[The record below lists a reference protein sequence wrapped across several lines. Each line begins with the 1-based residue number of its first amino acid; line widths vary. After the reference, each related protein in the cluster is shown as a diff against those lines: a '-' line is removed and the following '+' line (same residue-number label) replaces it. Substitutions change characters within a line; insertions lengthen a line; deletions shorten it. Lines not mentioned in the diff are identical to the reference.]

1 MIAPSDVGS
10 ALGSRRA
17 IDGMRCWSVAV
28 SDSVRLARRLGW
40 LDPGQMAATTAAL
53 TRWGPSLAALYT
65 AAAVR
70 HRKRAA
76 VVDHRGTVTF
86 GELDRSSSALA
97 QGFRSLGLAG
107 GDHLGVL
114 CANHRDFVD
123 VSIAAAKA
131 GLACVYLNT
140 GFAAPQLG
148 EVLRR
153 EGVGALVVDGDL
165 LAVAEAS
172 GFDGHVVVADGD
184 RRSEP
189 GPHRSIADVR
199 ALGSSRPLL
208 PSKPVAPVLLTS
220 GTTGTPKGA
229 RRNRATGLSSALGV
243 LERIPY
249 RAGDVAVIPTPL
261 FHAWGLA
268 QLTVA
273 AATASTAVLVR
284 RFAVDA
290 TLDAVEAERADV
302 LAVVPVMIQRI
313 LAAETDGRDLS
324 SLRIVACSGSA
335 LPAAVAAEWMDR
347 FGDNLYNLYGST
359 EVGQA
364 TLATPEDLRAA
375 PGTAGRVIPG
385 TVVEVVDDRGDP
397 VPPGETGLI
406 VVGSDGQFTEYT
418 GGGTKDRIRGL
429 MSSGDVGHFD
439 AERRLFVTGRAD
451 DMIVSGGENVFPLE
465 VEEVLLAHDDVVDAM
480 VVGVAD
486 DEFGQRLAAF
496 VVRRSG
502 GSIDADGLRSLV
514 ATRLARHKVPRDVSF
529 VDELPRNTTGKLLR
543 PSSP

>member
-1 MIAPSDVGS
+1 MRYWCV
-10 ALGSRRA
+10 A
-17 IDGMRCWSVAV
+17 IT
-28 SDSVRLARRLGW
+28 DSVRLARRLGW
-40 LDPGQMAATTAAL
+40 LDPRQVAATTAAV
-53 TRWGPSLAALYT
+53 TRWGPSLAALYA

-70 HRKRAA
+70 HRNRAA
-76 VVDHRGTVTF
+76 VVDHRGAVTF

-97 QGFRSLGLAG
+97 QGLHGLGLAG

-131 GLACVYLNT
+131 GRTCVYLNT

-148 EVLRR
+148 EVLIR
-153 EGVGALVVDGDL
+153 EGVGAVVVDSDL
-165 LAVAEAS
+165 ASVVEAS

-184 RRSEP
+184 P
-189 GPHRSIADVR
+189 GPHRSIDDVR
-199 ALGSSRPLL
+199 ATGSLRPLL
-208 PSKPVAPVLLTS
+208 PRLPSAPVLLTS

-229 RRNRATGLSSALGV
+229 RRAGRPAGLSSTLGV

-249 RAGDVAVIPTPL
+249 REGDVAVIPTPL
-261 FHAWGLA
+261 FHAWGLV
-268 QLTVA
+268 QLTIA

-284 RFAVDA
+284 RFDVDA
-290 TLDAVEAERADV
+290 TLDAIEAERANV
-302 LAVVPVMIQRI
+302 LAGVPVMLQRI
-313 LAAETDGRDLS
+313 LAADTHGRDLS

-335 LPAAVAAEWMDR
+335 LPAAVATAWMDR

-375 PGTAGRVIPG
+375 PGTAGRVISG
-385 TVVEVVDDRGDP
+385 TVVEVVDGRGDC
-397 VPPGETGLI
+397 VAPGETGVI

-418 GGGTKDRIRGL
+418 GGGTKDRVRGL
-429 MSSGDVGHFD
+429 MSSGDVGYFD
-439 AERRLFVTGRAD
+439 ADGRLFVTGRAD

-465 VEEVLLAHDDVVDAM
+465 VEEVLLSHDDVDDAM

-486 DEFGQRLAAF
+486 DEFGQRLAAH

-502 GSIDADGLRSLV
+502 ASIDADGIRSLV
-514 ATRLARHKVPRDVSF
+514 STRLARHKVPRDVTF

-543 PSSP
+543 G

>member
-1 MIAPSDVGS
+1 VESGV
-10 ALGSRRA
+10 
-17 IDGMRCWSVAV
+17 VAV
-28 SDSVRLARRLGW
+28 TDNVRLARRLGW
-40 LDPGQMAATTAAL
+40 LDLRQMAATTAAL

-70 HRKRAA
+70 HRRRAA
-76 VVDHRGTVTF
+76 VIDHRGTVTY
-86 GELDRSSSALA
+86 GELDRSSSSLA
-97 QGFRSLGLAG
+97 QGFRSLGLNG

-123 VSIAAAKA
+123 ASIAAAKA
-131 GLACVYLNT
+131 GLTAVYLNT

-148 EVLRR
+148 EVLQR
-153 EGVGALVVDGDL
+153 EGVGALVVDSDL
-165 LAVAEAS
+165 LAVVEAS
-172 GFDGHVVVADGD
+172 GFDGHVVVADGAGNGD
-184 RRSEP
+184 S
-189 GPHRSIADVR
+189 GSGSHRSIEEVR
-199 ALGSSRPLL
+199 SLDSSRPLL
-208 PSKPVAPVLLTS
+208 PSRPVAPVLLTS

-229 RRNRATGLSSALGV
+229 RRSGRPAGLSSALGV

-249 RAGDVAVIPTPL
+249 GAGDVAVIPTPL

-268 QLTVA
+268 QLTIA
-273 AATASTAVLVR
+273 ASTGSTAVLVR
-284 RFAVDA
+284 RFGVDE

-302 LAVVPVMIQRI
+302 LAVVPVMLQRI
-313 LAAETDGRDLS
+313 LAADTHGRDLS

-364 TLATPEDLRAA
+364 TLATPADLRAA

-385 TVVEVVDDRGDP
+385 TVVEVVDESGAP
-397 VPPGETGLI
+397 VPAGEVGLI
-406 VVGSDGQFTEYT
+406 VVGSDGQFSEYT

-439 AERRLFVTGRAD
+439 AEGRLFVTGRAD

-465 VEEVLLAHDDVVDAM
+465 VEEILLSHDDVVDAL
-480 VVGVAD
+480 VVGVPD
-486 DEFGQRLAAF
+486 DEFGQRLAASL
-496 VVRRSG
+496 VRRPG
-502 GSIDADGLRSLV
+502 GAIDADGVRSFV
-514 ATRLARHKVPRDVSF
+514 AARLARHKVPRDVIF
-529 VDELPRNTTGKLLR
+529 VDELPRNATGKLLR
-543 PSSP
+543 R

>member
-1 MIAPSDVGS
+1 M
-10 ALGSRRA
+10 RYW
-17 IDGMRCWSVAV
+17 GMAV

-40 LDPGQMAATTAAL
+40 LDPRQVAATTAAL
-53 TRWGPSLAALYT
+53 ARWGPSLAALYT

-70 HRKRAA
+70 HRNRAA

-86 GELDRSSSALA
+86 GDLDRGSSCLA
-97 QGFRSLGLAG
+97 QGFRALGLAS

-114 CANHRDFVD
+114 CANHRDFVE

-148 EVLRR
+148 EVLIR
-153 EGVGALVVDGDL
+153 EGVRAIVVDSDL
-165 LAVAEAS
+165 LAVVEAS
-172 GFDGHVVVADGD
+172 GFDGHVVIADGAS
-184 RRSEP
+184 RSAP
-189 GPHRSIADVR
+189 GSHRSVDDIR
-199 ALGSSRPLL
+199 GLGSSRPLL
-208 PSKPVAPVLLTS
+208 PSKPIAPVLLTS

-229 RRNRATGLSSALGV
+229 RRDRPAGLSSALGV

-249 RAGDVAVIPTPL
+249 QAGDIAVIPTPL

-273 AATASTAVLVR
+273 ASTASTAVLVR
-284 RFAVDA
+284 RFEVGA
-290 TLDAVEAERADV
+290 TLDAVEAEQANV

-313 LAAETDGRDLS
+313 LAADSGGRDLS

-335 LPAAVAAEWMDR
+335 LPAAVATAWMDR

-385 TVVEVVDDRGDP
+385 TVVEVVDERGEP
-397 VPPGETGLI
+397 VGPGETGLI

-418 GGGTKDRIRGL
+418 GGGTKDRVRGL
-429 MSSGDVGHFD
+429 MSSGDVGYFD
-439 AERRLFVTGRAD
+439 VDGRLFVTGRAD

-465 VEEVLLAHDDVVDAM
+465 VEEVLLAHDDVVDVM

-486 DEFGQRLAAF
+486 DEFGQRLAAR
-496 VVRRSG
+496 VVRRPG
-502 GSIDADGLRSLV
+502 GSIDEDGIRSLV
-514 ATRLARHKVPRDVSF
+514 ATRLARHKVPRDVTF
-529 VDELPRNTTGKLLR
+529 VDELPRNSTGKLLR